1 MSTFDPASLLETTTE
16 AANDTK
22 IIPVPEGEY
31 LAVIDKI
38 AINTWQSK
46 DGSSSGLRLDVE
58 YMVDDEAAKAAT
70 GRDKLSVR
78 QGIMLD
84 LTEDGRGL
92 DMGKGKNVGLGR
104 LREAAGLNTP
114 GQPFAPQ
121 MLPGRLVKIKVTQR
135 PSDKDPEV
143 IYNDVRGVAKAG

>member
-16 AANDTK
+16 SANDTK

-58 YMVDDEAAKAAT
+58 YMIDDEAAKAAT

-78 QGIMLD
+78 QIRKYLRRATAIAKRIALRHESGRAENISLITR
-84 LTEDGRGL
+84 LTHSAYLAVYRIFL
-92 DMGKGKNVGLGR
+92 LFPR
-104 LREAAGLNTP
+104 LRRRWHRFRRQTAAT
-114 GQPFAPQ
+114 
-121 MLPGRLVKIKVTQR
+121 
-135 PSDKDPEV
+135 
-143 IYNDVRGVAKAG
+143 